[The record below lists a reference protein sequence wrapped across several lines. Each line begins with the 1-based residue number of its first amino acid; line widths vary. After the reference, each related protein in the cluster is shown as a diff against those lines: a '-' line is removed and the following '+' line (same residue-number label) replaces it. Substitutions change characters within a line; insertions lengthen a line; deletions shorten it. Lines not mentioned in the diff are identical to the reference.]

1 MYWMNALCTER
12 ARGSDRTPLRQL
24 FRRRRGNRAGMM
36 QLAEDD
42 GESAIELRGRAQ
54 GGEREAAPKFT

>member
-1 MYWMNALCTER
+1 
-12 ARGSDRTPLRQL
+12 
-24 FRRRRGNRAGMM
+24 M